1 MIDLQWSKPSNHYRS
16 SEWIQISFNFSEYVI
31 GWLVEWNKYSSA
43 STGVTRQT
51 TSFCCLCTR
60 RGEQWLWGG
69 SAKGRWVRSIGEK
82 CPSESHQHERP
93 RAPRWRCWPNWRT
106 AAWGVA
112 GREGERCFNIWW
124 GESEFWE
131 FWELNCTWELRATT
145 SRSATFHQ
153 IFVRRARCIIL
164 EVLRYLHW
172 NFHDLSH
179 STVCSKVEATE
190 NTLSTRTG
198 KGHSNILLAPHP
210 LTKTVTCP
218 ST

>member
-124 GESEFWE
+124 ERWIALESWGQQHRGAPPSIRFSSAEPDASSW
-131 FWELNCTWELRATT
+131 
-145 SRSATFHQ
+145 RSLDISTG
-153 IFVRRARCIIL
+153 ISTIL
-164 EVLRYLHW
+164 V
-172 NFHDLSH
+172 
-179 STVCSKVEATE
+179 T
-190 NTLSTRTG
+190 
-198 KGHSNILLAPHP
+198 P
-210 LTKTVTCP
+210 LFAAN
-218 ST
+218 